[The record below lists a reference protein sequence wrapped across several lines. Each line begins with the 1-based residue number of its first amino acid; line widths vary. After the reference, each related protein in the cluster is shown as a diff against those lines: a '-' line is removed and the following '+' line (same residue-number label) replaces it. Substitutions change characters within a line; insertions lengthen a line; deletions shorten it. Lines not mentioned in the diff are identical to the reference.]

1 MSKEDGGSLPVNL
14 FEEFVDYDKIT
25 WGDFMEAYKA
35 QELNKY
41 AKAVEVILTYRK
53 NTMKAVKYFEAQ
65 LDSKYSEDDADFILA
80 TCHSAKGLEWD
91 HVELCD
97 DFMNFHS
104 HSYVCNATEKPKP
117 PFLSS
122 INDLSID
129 TKPVVRLGW
138 QFGIKNYG
146 DDLNLIYVA
155 ITRAKKTLS
164 LPKTIETLL
173 RDLDL
178 IHFYANDLKNAKTK
192 PVESDESMIVLEK
205 EKRKL
210 TKGEVWNLYH
220 DLCIPLREE
229 LNVDR
234 GTNILNLFGGHDERD
249 EIEGDGRDKIKPEE
263 EQSQHFDC

>member
-1 MSKEDGGSLPVNL
+1 MAKEDGGSLPTNL
-14 FEEFVDYDKIT
+14 FEEFVDYDKVT
-25 WGDFMEAYKA
+25 WRDFMEAYKA
-35 QELNKY
+35 QELTRY
-41 AKAVEVILTYRK
+41 TKAIEVILTYGK
-53 NTMKAVKYFEAQ
+53 NTMKAVKYFEVQ

-97 DFMNFHS
+97 DFINLHS
-104 HSYVCNATEKPKP
+104 HSYVCNATERPKP

-122 INDLSID
+122 FDDLPID

-173 RDLDL
+173 RELDL
-178 IHFYANDLKNAKTK
+178 IHFYANDMKNGKTK
-192 PVESDESMIVLEK
+192 PLESDESMIVLEK

-210 TKGEVWNLYH
+210 KKGEVWNLYH
-220 DLCIPLREE
+220 DLCIPMREE
-229 LNVDR
+229 LGVDK
-234 GTNILNLFGGHDERD
+234 GAKILSLFGVDDEKD
-249 EIEGDGRDKIKPEE
+249 EIDEDEQHNIKSEG
-263 EQSQHFDC
+263 EQSQNFDC